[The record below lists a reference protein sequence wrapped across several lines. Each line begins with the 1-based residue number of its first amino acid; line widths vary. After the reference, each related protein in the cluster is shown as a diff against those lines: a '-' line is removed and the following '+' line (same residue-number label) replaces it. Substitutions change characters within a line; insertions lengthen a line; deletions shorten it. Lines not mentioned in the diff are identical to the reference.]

1 MKRPVIHRGSC
12 VYAAIVLAGGEG
24 SRMGG
29 VLKPLLRVKG
39 EPILARVLRALNDA
53 DRIVV
58 VGPGELRAAMPPGAE
73 LTRED
78 PPGGGPVRGLAAGFA
93 LCEGADDIAVVA
105 ADLPFLSFQALAAL
119 RQLPTGTALYVD
131 DEGRWQSMVS
141 LWRAPVL
148 SRALL
153 PVPPRSMKDLFRATG
168 DVAEVRWTGPGPPP
182 WFDCDTQEDLKLA
195 ERLL

>member
-1 MKRPVIHRGSC
+1 M
-12 VYAAIVLAGGEG
+12 YAAIVLAGGEG

-29 VLKPLLRVKG
+29 VLKPLLHLKG
-39 EPILARVLRALNDA
+39 EPIIARVLRAVADA

-58 VGPGELRAAMPPGAE
+58 VGPQELRAAMPPEAV

-78 PPGGGPVRGLAAGFA
+78 PPGTGPVKGLAAGFA
-93 LCEGADDIAVVA
+93 LCDGAGEIAVVA
-105 ADLPFLSFQALAAL
+105 ADLPFLHRQALAAL
-119 RQLPTGTALYVD
+119 RQLSAGAAVYVD

-141 LWRAPVL
+141 VWRASVL

-153 PVPPRSMKDLFRATG
+153 PVPPRSMKDLLRGTG
-168 DVAEVRWTGPGPPP
+168 DVTEVRWTGSGPPP
-182 WFDCDTQEDLKLA
+182 WFDCDSREDLALA

>member
-1 MKRPVIHRGSC
+1 

-29 VLKPLLRVKG
+29 VLKPLLVLKG
-39 EPILARVLRALNDA
+39 EPILARVLRAVDDA

-58 VGPGELRAAMPPGAE
+58 VGPQELRAATPSHAR

-93 LCEGADDIAVVA
+93 LCEGADEIAVVA
-105 ADLPFLSFQALAAL
+105 ADLPFLGKQALAAL
-119 RQLPTGTALYVD
+119 RQLSGGTAVYVD

-148 SRALL
+148 SRALV
-153 PVPPRSMKDLFRATG
+153 PVPPRSMKDLLRGTG
-168 DVAEVRWTGPGPPP
+168 DVAEARWTGPGPPP
-182 WFDCDTQEDLKLA
+182 WFDCDTREDLTLA

>member
-1 MKRPVIHRGSC
+1 MTRPLIHRETC

-29 VLKPLLRVKG
+29 VLKPLLPIKG
-39 EPILARVLRALNDA
+39 EPILARVLHAVNDA

-58 VGPGELRAAMPPGAE
+58 VGPEELRVAMPPRVR

-78 PPGGGPVRGLAAGFA
+78 PPGGGPVRGLAAGLA
-93 LCEGADDIAVVA
+93 LCEDAGELAVVA
-105 ADLPFLSFQALAAL
+105 ADLPFLTQPALAAL
-119 RQLPTGTALYVD
+119 RQLPGETAVYVD

-141 LWRAPVL
+141 LWRASIL
-148 SRALL
+148 SRALH
-153 PVPPRSMKDLFRATG
+153 PVPPRSMKDLLRAAG
-168 DVAEVRWTGPGPPP
+168 DVTEARWTGPGPPP
-182 WFDCDTQEDLKLA
+182 WFDCDTREDFALA

>member
-1 MKRPVIHRGSC
+1 M
-12 VYAAIVLAGGEG
+12 YAAIVLAGGEG

-29 VLKPLLRVKG
+29 VLKPLLRLKG
-39 EPILARVLRALNDA
+39 EPILSRVIRAVGDA
-53 DRIVV
+53 ERVVV
-58 VGPGELRAAMPPGAE
+58 VGPQELRAAMPPTVE

-78 PPGGGPVRGLAAGFA
+78 PPGGGPVAGLAAGWRR
-93 LCEGADDIAVVA
+93 CADAGEIVVVA
-105 ADLPFLSFQALAAL
+105 ADLPFLTVDALAAL
-119 RQLPTGTALYVD
+119 RQLPGGAVVYTD

-153 PVPPRSMKDLFRATG
+153 PVPPRSMKDLLRGAG
-168 DVAEVRWTGPGPPP
+168 DVTEARWTGAGPPP
-182 WFDCDTQEDLKLA
+182 WFDCDTQEDLALA